1 MRPIKLTMTAFGP
14 YAGTEVLELDKL
26 GTKGLYLIT
35 GDTGAGKTTIFDA
48 IVFALYGEASGENRE
63 SGMFRSKYAKDETPT
78 EVELIF
84 EYSGKIYRI
93 KRNPEYDR
101 PKSRGEGFTT
111 QKADAE
117 LTLPDGKVIAKRKD
131 VDSEIKNIVG
141 IDREQFLQIAMIAQ
155 GDFLKLLLA
164 STEDRIKI
172 FRQIFKTTKFK
183 TLQEKLKNDS
193 SDLSH
198 QCDQVRTSVSQ
209 YICGIQY
216 DEESLFAFQAE
227 KAKNGELLTEDV
239 IELITKLIEEDTIK
253 AAAIDE
259 EIKKLDGELADINGV
274 LGKIEEAEKA
284 KKTLEQNKAQLES
297 KEKELESA
305 KTSYNEATALEAEKE
320 KLSSDITLFTSE
332 LPLYDEAE
340 EARRELGDTQAR
352 LQKTISKKSDL
363 EANLKIHEDKLLK
376 LREERLTLENAGE
389 NKALLT
395 NSLQQAQDMLTR
407 LSKLKALLS
416 EHLRLSAEYDKK
428 VIRYTEAESLSAQ
441 AVERHRV
448 MNKAFLDEQ
457 AGILALSLSEG
468 LPCPVCGA
476 TTHPTPAQMSDGA
489 PTEAQ
494 LKKAKEDA
502 DRAQEATAKASADC
516 AAAKASMESAKE
528 NLTSQVEVVFGTTET
543 DNLSDRIADLQAE
556 TELKIKHITDEI
568 KEEERKINRK
578 SQLDTEIPRCE
589 AEVQNLKTQISQ
601 AESAIAADS
610 EKIKGLTEQV
620 QKLTE
625 KLRFE
630 SKDALHSKINLMKL
644 RRDAITKA
652 IEVATENLSKVREEH
667 SALVARTSQLSEQAE
682 STWDYNADEITEH
695 KLQITSHKAILTKQ
709 RQTVASRISAN
720 EIALENINK
729 KSAELMDIEKKYRY
743 IKALSDTANGK
754 IQSKEKVMLE
764 TYIQMTYF
772 DRIIE
777 RANLRL
783 MVMTGGQYELTRRKE
798 ASNNRSQSGLELDV
812 IDHYNSTQRSVKT
825 LSGGESFKASL
836 SLALGLSDEIQ
847 SSAGGVQL
855 DTMFVDE
862 GFGSLD
868 EESLS
873 QAMKA
878 LMGLTKGN
886 RLVGIISHVAELKQR
901 IDKQIIVTKEKSGG
915 SKTTLQL

>member
-14 YAGTEVLELDKL
+14 YAGTEVLELDNL

-48 IVFALYGEASGENRE
+48 IVFALYGEASGQNRE
-63 SGMFRSKYAKDETPT
+63 AGMFRSKYAKDETPT

-84 EYSGKIYRI
+84 EYSGKTYKI

-131 VDSEIKNIVG
+131 VDNEIKSIVG

-193 SDLSH
+193 AELSH
-198 QCDQVRTSVSQ
+198 KCDQVRTSVSQ

-239 IELITKLIEEDTIK
+239 IELIVKLIKEDTKI
-253 AAAIDE
+253 AADIDE
-259 EIKKLDGELADINGV
+259 EIKKLDSELADINSV
-274 LGKIEEAEKA
+274 LGKIEEAEKVKRA
-284 KKTLEQNKAQLES
+284 LEQNKAQLKS
-297 KEKELESA
+297 KEKELEAA
-305 KTSYNEATALEAEKE
+305 KTTYDEATALEAEKD

-340 EARRELGDTQAR
+340 EARRELAETVAR
-352 LQKTISKKSDL
+352 LQKIITKKSDL
-363 EANLKIHEDKLLK
+363 EANLRIHEDNLLK
-376 LREERLTLENAGE
+376 LREERLSLENAGE

-395 NSLQQAQDMLTR
+395 NSLQQAQDILTK
-407 LSKLKALLS
+407 LSKLKALLA
-416 EHLRLSAEYDKK
+416 EHLKLSAEYDKK
-428 VIRYTEAESLSAQ
+428 VITYTEAESLSAQ

-457 AGILALSLSEG
+457 AGILALSLSDG
-468 LPCPVCGA
+468 VPCPVCGA
-476 TTHPTPAQMSDGA
+476 TTHPTPALMSEGA

-502 DRAQEATAKASADC
+502 DKAQEATAKASADC

-528 NLTSQVEVVFGTTET
+528 NLASQAEVVFGTVET

-556 TELKIKHITDEI
+556 TELQIKQITDEI

-578 SQLDTEIPRCE
+578 ALLDTEIPRCE
-589 AEVQNLKTQISQ
+589 AEVQNLKAQIYQ
-601 AESAIAADS
+601 TETAIAADS

-630 SKDALHSKINLMKL
+630 SKDALNSKINLMKL
-644 RRDAITKA
+644 RRDAIAKA
-652 IEVATENLSKVREEH
+652 IEVATENLSKVKEEH

-682 STWDYNADEITEH
+682 SAYEYNADETTEH
-695 KLQITSHKAILTKQ
+695 KLQITSQKAILTKQ
-709 RQTVASRISAN
+709 RQEVASRISAN
-720 EIALENINK
+720 QIALENINK

-754 IQSKEKVMLE
+754 IQAKEKIMLE

-783 MVMTGGQYELTRRKE
+783 MVMTGGQYELTRQKE
-798 ASNNRSQSGLELDV
+798 AANNRSQSGLELDV

-873 QAMKA
+873 QAIKA
-878 LMGLTKGN
+878 LMGLTEGN

-915 SKTTLQL
+915 SKATLQT